1 MIDFVKIVSEDLIET
16 KYITV
21 LRHPVERVW
30 SYYNMI
36 RKKDHF
42 AWGKYTNS
50 LDDFLT
56 NCWEV
61 NNMMIQYLVCKPR
74 QQILSLADLEAAK
87 LVLSKFYSVMDMNN
101 LNDDWE
107 KLKHKMNEDFKIEL
121 NSLPYMN
128 KAPQYRPPTE
138 DQVRKIEAHNQ
149 WDLKLYESL
158 SYSNLQL

>member
-1 MIDFVKIVSEDLIET
+1 MSDFVKIISEDLIET

-36 RKKDHF
+36 KTKYHY
-42 AWGKYTNS
+42 AWGKYTNT

-61 NNMMIQYLVCKPR
+61 NNMTIQYLVCKPR
-74 QQILSLADLEAAK
+74 QQTLGLADLEAAK
-87 LVLSKFYSVMDMNN
+87 LVLSKFYSVLDMNN

-107 KLKHKMNEDFKIEL
+107 KLKYKMNEDFKIEL
-121 NSLPYMN
+121 ISLPYLN
-128 KAPQYRPPTE
+128 KASQYNPPTE
-138 DQVRKIEAHNQ
+138 ELVRKIEAHNQ
-149 WDLKLYESL
+149 WDLKLYESCFP
-158 SYSNLQL
+158 SN